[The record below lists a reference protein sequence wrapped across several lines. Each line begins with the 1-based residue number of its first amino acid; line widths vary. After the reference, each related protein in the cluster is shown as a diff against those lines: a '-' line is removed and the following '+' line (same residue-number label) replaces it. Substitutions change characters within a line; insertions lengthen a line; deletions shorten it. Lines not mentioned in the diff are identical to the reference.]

1 MCIDFFAQAQ
11 DPFRFKGEV
20 ENIQKKYD
28 SLWDPSKETI
38 VFTGSSSVRM
48 WKDLER
54 RFPSQQIV
62 NTGFGGSHASDLLV
76 YSKELISRFNP
87 KTVFIYEGDND
98 VYAKKK
104 PKTILGTVKE
114 LIAKIR
120 LESPDAKI
128 VLISAKPSI
137 SRWKLRHKYTR
148 LNKKFDQLCETDDL
162 MVYADIWRPMLRDG
176 RVMPDIFLEDGLHLN
191 PKGYDIW
198 YNVLKPYVE
207 TH

>member
-1 MCIDFFAQAQ
+1 MCIDLFAHAQ

-48 WKDLER
+48 WKDLEN
-54 RFPSQQIV
+54 RFPAQQIV
-62 NTGFGGSHASDLLV
+62 NTGFGGSHASDLLA
-76 YSKELISRFNP
+76 YSGELISRFNP

-137 SRWKLRHKYTR
+137 SRWKLRQKYTR
-148 LNKKFDQLCETDDL
+148 LNKKFDQLCKTDDL
-162 MVYADIWRPMLRDG
+162 MAYADIWCTLLCVWCVLADF
-176 RVMPDIFLEDGLHLN
+176 FL
-191 PKGYDIW
+191 
-198 YNVLKPYVE
+198 
-207 TH
+207 